1 MFRYTLLLIAVL
13 SVANSP
19 ALAAPPAETPRVE
32 RRTTS
37 GGPAFPSRPDRTV
50 IPSGGVEV
58 PMLERDHMPAVHA
71 MVNGQGPFLFA
82 IDTGAAGTL
91 RLDSTL
97 VVRLGLEPIGEIQG
111 SDGSGRN
118 ARSMALVAIDSV
130 QIGDARFISGM
141 QAAVRD
147 YNERVLAMRVDGILG
162 FGLFSDGLLRLDY
175 PGKKVAVLPGSLPE
189 ANDQDILDY
198 RVDRGIPEI
207 DLMVAGVSVPSHVDA
222 GSMGGFGLPE
232 ALITKLPLAAEPRV
246 VGRGRTV
253 SNSFEIKAAELKGDV
268 VFGGFRY
275 PNATVT
281 FQPVMPM
288 GNVGSRILRDF
299 RITFDQK
306 HKRMKLEKTATAT
319 TP

>member
-1 MFRYTLLLIAVL
+1 MLELIAVTV
-13 SVANSP
+13 VALGAAGAPVLP
-19 ALAAPPAETPRVE
+19 AHPAAAPAAVRA
-32 RRTTS
+32 
-37 GGPAFPSRPDRTV
+37 PAFPSRPDRTM
-50 IPSGGVEV
+50 IPPAGVEV
-58 PMLERDHMPAVHA
+58 PMLESDHMPAVHV

-97 VVRLGLEPIGEIQG
+97 VERLGLKPVGEIQA

-118 ARSMALVAIDSV
+118 VRTMALVAVDSL
-130 QIGDARFISGM
+130 QIGEARFVGGL
-141 QAAVRD
+141 QAAVRN
-147 YNERVLAMRVDGILG
+147 YNERALAGKIDGILG
-162 FGLFSDGLLRLDY
+162 FGLFSDALLRLDY

-189 ANDQDILDY
+189 ANGDDVLDY

-207 DLMVAGVSVPSHVDA
+207 DLVVAGVRVPSHVDA
-222 GSMGGFGLPE
+222 GSMGGFGLPDT
-232 ALITKLPLAAEPRV
+232 LIARLPLASEPRV
-246 VGRGRTV
+246 IGRGRTV
-253 SNSFEIKAAELKGDV
+253 SNSFEIRAAELKGDV

-275 PNATVT
+275 PNATVA

-306 HKRMKLEKTATAT
+306 HRRMKLEKTAAT
-319 TP
+319 P